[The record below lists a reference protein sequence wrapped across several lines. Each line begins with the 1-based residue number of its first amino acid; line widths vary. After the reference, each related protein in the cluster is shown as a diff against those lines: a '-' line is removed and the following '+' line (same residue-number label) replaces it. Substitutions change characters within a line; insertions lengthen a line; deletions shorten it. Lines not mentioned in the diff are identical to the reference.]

1 MTYLA
6 MLHWVVFAS
15 VIGTYIAALGV
26 EGASLDDVL
35 GAALVGLVFRLLDY
49 VVVFDVTHLARDD
62 PSKHPNQDRVTG
74 VLVGPFI
81 DDGVRFRAEPLPT
94 CGREPILRM
103 DVDNHAT
110 ASVSLARLLF
120 LPIAF
125 KVFGVT
131 PWSYQD
137 IVQFPFY
144 SIVHRGLRC
153 CGFLLS

>member
-1 MTYLA
+1 
-6 MLHWVVFAS
+6 MLHWVVFAR

-49 VVVFDVTHLARDD
+49 VVVFDVTHFARDD
-62 PSKHPNQDRVTG
+62 PSKHPNQDRVTS
-74 VLVGPFI
+74 VLVGPLI
-81 DDGVRFRAEPLPT
+81 DNGVRFLAEPLPT

-110 ASVSLARLLF
+110 ASVSLTRLLF

-125 KVFGVT
+125 KVFDVT

-144 SIVHRGLRC
+144 SIVHISLRC
-153 CGFLLS
+153 CRFLLS